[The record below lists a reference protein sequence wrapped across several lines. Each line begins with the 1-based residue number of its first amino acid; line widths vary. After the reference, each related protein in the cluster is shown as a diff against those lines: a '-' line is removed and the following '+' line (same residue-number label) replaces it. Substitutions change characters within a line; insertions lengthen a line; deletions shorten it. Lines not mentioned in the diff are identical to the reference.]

1 MIRPPPIPHPTP
13 TEAESATL
21 AREIDARFDRGSGPV
36 RSLDP
41 TGEEVAP
48 DAPYERNGLSLGSKV
63 ARPSYRIVCDG
74 WFGKLGGG

>member
-1 MIRPPPIPHPTP
+1 MILPPPIPHPTP

-36 RSLDP
+36 RSLNP

-48 DAPYERNGLSLGSKV
+48 TAAYERRAGILGKAV
-63 ARPSYRIVCDG
+63 RPSYRIVCDG
-74 WFGKLGGG
+74 WFGKRGGG